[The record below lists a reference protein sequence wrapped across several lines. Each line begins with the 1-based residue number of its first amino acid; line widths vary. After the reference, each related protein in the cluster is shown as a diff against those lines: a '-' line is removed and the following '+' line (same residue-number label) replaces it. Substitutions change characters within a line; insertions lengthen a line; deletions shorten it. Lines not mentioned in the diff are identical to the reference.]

1 MAPDLLLREQR
12 IPGRPMVP
20 CPIKLPA
27 DQLQRL
33 QEQAERL
40 QTFPSALARA
50 LICRGLDSLD
60 GPTPGPP
67 APDR

>member
-1 MAPDLLLREQR
+1 
-12 IPGRPMVP
+12 MVP

-27 DQLQRL
+27 DQLERL
-33 QEQAERL
+33 QQQAERL
-40 QTFPSALARA
+40 HTFPSALARA

-60 GPTPGPP
+60 GPTPEPP

>member
-1 MAPDLLLREQR
+1 MKTDLLLREQR

-20 CPIKLPA
+20 CPLKLPA

-50 LICRGLDSLD
+50 LVVRGLDQLEKE
-60 GPTPGPP
+60 
-67 APDR
+67 AA